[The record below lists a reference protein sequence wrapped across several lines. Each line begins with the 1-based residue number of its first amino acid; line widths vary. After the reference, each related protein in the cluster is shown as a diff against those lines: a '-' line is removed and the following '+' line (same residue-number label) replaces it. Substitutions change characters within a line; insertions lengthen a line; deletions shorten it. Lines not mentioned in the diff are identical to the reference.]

1 MSQSPILSET
11 QGLTLS
17 PRLECSGAITAHC
30 SLDLPGSVDPPTSAS
45 PITGTTV
52 LLNLSHPRSNIRK
65 VTHGCFG
72 VHPNVQCSSDSLIA
86 MQWGCMDEAN
96 MCRASFGSWCS
107 RHEDSE
113 VMPTSKQALCVNC
126 LWSSKGWF

>member
-72 VHPNVQCSSDSLIA
+72 YTL
-86 MQWGCMDEAN
+86 
-96 MCRASFGSWCS
+96 
-107 RHEDSE
+107 
-113 VMPTSKQALCVNC
+113 QAWINFQAYVIIKMFHIFEGRPCNI
-126 LWSSKGWF
+126 S

>member
-72 VHPNVQCSSDSLIA
+72 VSPHL
-86 MQWGCMDEAN
+86 
-96 MCRASFGSWCS
+96 RK
-107 RHEDSE
+107 
-113 VMPTSKQALCVNC
+113 TSGVSTRTNSVLM
-126 LWSSKGWF
+126 SHSGRRPIIGWRWTPGTGERKWYLFL